1 MQKNIQ
7 RARKREIFTI
17 IILIICFVILQVL
30 LKLFPIYN
38 LGMYNGVLGSLQY
51 GVCLLLL
58 TRKNKLGSKF
68 SILLISIALLAV
80 TAQVLRKIPSS
91 IPGFFNG
98 MLYLITIILI
108 NHYNNERELDY
119 KTDLITGALNR
130 KGLYLELEDR
140 IQKKKEFNII
150 YITLNN
156 FKAINDN
163 FGHAYGDELLR
174 KTIKRL
180 NVRFGKECKI
190 ARLSGAEFVIL
201 VNGEKDVKS
210 IADRLLVT
218 IGEKAILVVDNNHI
232 DCYATCYAGVAR
244 YPKDASDYESLIKY
258 ADIAMSNAM
267 AEKSKE
273 AFVFSTSMLEKMSR
287 QIHIESLIK
296 DSLIKKNFYLV
307 YQPQYE
313 TKNKKL
319 RGFETL
325 VRMKTDNGESISPG
339 EFIPIAEKNDL
350 ILKLDDY
357 VLVGAMTEFCDIVIK
372 NPELIISVNVSAKDF
387 ADELFITKIRKFLS
401 DTKFPAKNLE
411 IEITEYCMVTSMDIT
426 INNITKLREMGIQIA
441 LDDFGTGYTSLDY
454 VSRLPIDLLK
464 IDKSLVDEVEK
475 NKKRSDFVHAVINMG
490 QLMDCEVIA
499 EGVENTDQIECLKA
513 YDCDYIQGFVWGK
526 PLMFDEAKKLIQK
539 K

>member
-526 PLMFDEAKKLIQK
+526 PLLFDEAKKLIQEK
-539 K
+539 